1 MEIPTSPS
9 EDGVEIAIAVY
20 GRWLNGHVP
29 FRHSLSPLHRQAV
42 RYSTISGQQEGA
54 KLRAVEE
61 AIVPVAFRIPLLS
74 ERMPLVPSR
83 DTRDKTPLAHYLS
96 STSGCQDSSTGR
108 LASRTAGFVRLSKI
122 RRCNISRGRSPR
134 PAPRSWLGW
143 LAPHRFAGRPGLLS
157 LDTHQSPAGRHG
169 KREKAARN
177 GMGGVSNG
185 DDSLSPWSELPPPG
199 PTTCGGRPRE

>member
-1 MEIPTSPS
+1 MEIRTSPS
-9 EDGVEIAIAVY
+9 EDGVKIAIAVY

-74 ERMPLVPSR
+74 ERMPLFPNR

-96 STSGCQDSSTGR
+96 STSGCQDSRTGR
-108 LASRTAGFVRLSKI
+108 LAS
-122 RRCNISRGRSPR
+122 
-134 PAPRSWLGW
+134 
-143 LAPHRFAGRPGLLS
+143 
-157 LDTHQSPAGRHG
+157 
-169 KREKAARN
+169 
-177 GMGGVSNG
+177 
-185 DDSLSPWSELPPPG
+185 
-199 PTTCGGRPRE
+199 